1 MEIFDGN
8 KLAAEVLAD
17 LKKRVGER
25 SEKIKVVA
33 LSWKMDSGSEL
44 YSRKKQEAAQKVG
57 IDYQILHLDLTM
69 AVGETVNLL
78 QNLAANLEVTGVMVQ
93 KPRRTSYEQAWEAQ
107 KQTDHLGFSE
117 WWQTLVANIP
127 EEKDVDGLSPAVLEK
142 LRRGEQPKVLPATV
156 KAVLRSLQNVD
167 CGQKKILVIGKSG
180 ILGLPLT
187 QYWRNLGYEVEN
199 WGRKEFER
207 ERLRDFALIVSATGR
222 PNLILGDD
230 LQSDVI
236 LIDVGEPKG
245 DCEWLSCVKK
255 ASFITPVPGGI
266 GPLTVAMLLENAVII
281 R

>member
-1 MEIFDGN
+1 M
-8 KLAAEVLAD
+8 
-17 LKKRVGER
+17 
-25 SEKIKVVA
+25 
-33 LSWKMDSGSEL
+33 
-44 YSRKKQEAAQKVG
+44 
-57 IDYQILHLDLTM
+57 
-69 AVGETVNLL
+69 
-78 QNLAANLEVTGVMVQ
+78 QNLAAHPEVTGVMVQ

-107 KQTDHLGFSE
+107 KQTDYLGFSE
-117 WWQTLVANIP
+117 WWQTLVTNIP

-222 PNLILGDD
+222 PNLILGDN